1 MASMRICPHFKEDR
15 IMLSGTKLRKAL
27 SEGAEIPDYFG
38 REEVLNILR
47 EYYEGLIEVEIKMQK
62 AASGEAM

>member
-1 MASMRICPHFKEDR
+1 MASMRTCPHFKEDR
-15 IMLSGTKLRKAL
+15 IILSGTKLRKAL
-27 SEGAEIPDYFG
+27 SEGAEILDYFG